1 MNAMKKIM
9 ALLLVFALAVSCF
22 PLGAVTAFAAEIDE
36 DEVPST
42 DATDPAVP
50 EETTETQPPAESAEA
65 PTDETE
71 ASTEPVIDE
80 AGTDEEA
87 VQEAEEPLEAP
98 PEIMMFAASPASD
111 DGGSSGSETGDGGD
125 GGGNSAGDGSS
136 NMIAVGV
143 TMQIVY
149 YRYDQCYNRYNSH
162 GSVINSVQTGK
173 AIPWNDLQEA
183 PIITT

>member
-9 ALLLVFALAVSCF
+9 ALLLVFTLAVSCF
-22 PLGAVTAFAAEIDE
+22 PIGAVTAFAAEIDE
-36 DEVPST
+36 GEMPPT
-42 DATDPAVP
+42 DATEPTVP
-50 EETTETQPPAESAEA
+50 EETATTQPPEETVGA
-65 PTDETE
+65 PTEETE
-71 ASTEPVIDE
+71 PSTEP
-80 AGTDEEA
+80 AT
-87 VQEAEEPLEAP
+87 EEPTEAP

-149 YRYDQCYNRYNSH
+149 YRSEEH
-162 GSVINSVQTGK
+162 TSE
-173 AIPWNDLQEA
+173 LQSR
-183 PIITT
+183 